1 MANATG
7 SGSNDRSTPVGES
20 RLDRVLAAMIVGII
34 LLSVIAIVLYIIGT
48 ASAWPSALTTTLWA
62 VFFFG
67 LPIAIIIMI
76 VVTIRISIRRRRE
89 NEQRGR

>member
-1 MANATG
+1 MAKTTS
-7 SGSNDRSTPVGES
+7 SGSEDRSTPVSEN
-20 RLDRVLAAMIVGII
+20 RVDRVLAAMIVGII
-34 LLSVIAIVLYIIGT
+34 AVSVVAIVLYIIGT
-48 ASAWPSALTTTLWA
+48 ASAWATAFTTTLWA

-89 NEQRGR
+89 NQQ

>member
-1 MANATG
+1 MAKATG
-7 SGSNDRSTPVGES
+7 SGSEDRSTPVSES

-34 LLSVIAIVLYIIGT
+34 GLSVVAIVLYVIGT
-48 ASAWPSALTTTLWA
+48 ASAWPSAITTTLWA

-67 LPIAIIIMI
+67 LPVAIIIMI

-89 NEQRGR
+89 NEQQR